1 MKRKESPS
9 LQRGEYVKDIQD
21 ALTPEAFAAVP
32 SELLANLEDAA
43 KLALMTEID
52 RYIDEIRSYNATL
65 GHTLATLAFD
75 FDYVQIVS
83 LIQEAKQ

>member
-9 LQRGEYVKDIQD
+9 LQRGEYVK
-21 ALTPEAFAAVP
+21 
-32 SELLANLEDAA
+32 
-43 KLALMTEID
+43 EID